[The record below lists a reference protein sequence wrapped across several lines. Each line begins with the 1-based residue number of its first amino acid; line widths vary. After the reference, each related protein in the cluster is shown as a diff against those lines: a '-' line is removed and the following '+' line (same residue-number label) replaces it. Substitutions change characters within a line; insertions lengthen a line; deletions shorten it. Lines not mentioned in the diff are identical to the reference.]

1 MFIDY
6 VSVII
11 SYIYH
16 YRSMSRLTLSYD
28 IRYVIN
34 PLNLAFP
41 PAEVCAADVEF
52 FLPKWKGG
60 VCARGPPHPHSYRST
75 ASAAQ
80 IYSRLLR
87 PWPTSAVESAQLTT
101 ASIGR

>member
-16 YRSMSRLTLSYD
+16 YRSMSRLTLSYG

-52 FLPKWKGG
+52 FSQNGRG
-60 VCARGPPHPHSYRST
+60 SVCAW
-75 ASAAQ
+75 SATPAF
-80 IYSRLLR
+80 LLVNGVGCADLQQA
-87 PWPTSAVESAQLTT
+87 TQAVAHE
-101 ASIGR
+101 RR

>member
-16 YRSMSRLTLSYD
+16 YRSMSRLTLSYG

-52 FLPKWKGG
+52 FSQNG
-60 VCARGPPHPHSYRST
+60 RGECVRVVRHTRILIGQRRRLRRST
-75 ASAAQ
+75 AG
-80 IYSRLLR
+80 YSGRGPRAPLR
-87 PWPTSAVESAQLTT
+87 ALS
-101 ASIGR
+101 